1 MGKTEKE
8 QTEIRSNADTNT
20 SNNTG
25 GGDDKEFLRTEPLGK
40 LLLKLA
46 LPTVAAQLIN
56 MLYNIVDR
64 IYIGHIPEIGAT
76 ALTGVGVCM
85 PLIMIVS
92 AFAALVGYGGAP
104 RASIFMG
111 KKDKDT
117 AEKILG
123 NCFIVQIVISVLL
136 TIVLLLWNRD
146 FLMAFGASENTIE
159 YGVNYMNIYAL
170 GTIFVEI
177 TLGMNAF
184 ITAQGFAKTGML
196 SVLIGAVSNIILDPV
211 FIFGF
216 NMDVRGAALAT
227 IISQALSCIWVVS
240 FLCGKKTFL
249 KIRRKNLR
257 LAPKIIFPCLA
268 LGAATFIMQ
277 ASESVISVCFNSSLQ
292 KYGGDIAVG
301 AMTILTSVMQFAMLP
316 LQGLGQGAQPIIS
329 YCYGAGDAGRVR
341 SAFKLL
347 LKVSMAY
354 SIILWALVMLL
365 PGGFAAMFTTD
376 AVLMEYTRTALRIYM
391 ASMFL
396 FGIQIACQMTFNALG
411 KAVESIV
418 VAVMRKF
425 ILLIPLIY
433 IMPQIIKSNQAIA
446 VYVAEP
452 IADLLAVTFTA
463 ILFAVQFRKTLRK
476 IQKAYD
482 DLDSCSLRA
491 V

>member
-1 MGKTEKE
+1 MRHKE
-8 QTEIRSNADTNT
+8 QSTEMNT
-20 SNNTG
+20 
-25 GGDDKEFLRTEPLGK
+25 DKEFLRTEPLGR

-64 IYIGHIPEIGAT
+64 IYIGHIPDIGAT

-111 KKDKDT
+111 KQDKES
-117 AEKILG
+117 AEKTLG
-123 NCFIVQIVISVLL
+123 NCFVLQILISVVL
-136 TIVLLLWNRD
+136 TIVLLIWNRD

-196 SVLIGAVSNIILDPV
+196 SVLIGAVANIILDPV

-216 NMDVRGAALAT
+216 HMDVRGAALAT

-257 LAPKIIFPCLA
+257 LVPKIILPCLA
-268 LGAATFIMQ
+268 LGVATFIMQ

-329 YCYGAGDAGRVR
+329 YSYGAGDQDRVR
-341 SAFKLL
+341 STFKLL
-347 LKVSMAY
+347 LKVSLGY
-354 SIILWALVMLL
+354 SVFLWILVMAL
-365 PGGFAAMFTTD
+365 PGGFAAMFTSDTR
-376 AVLMEYTRTALRIYM
+376 LMEYTRTALRIYM
-391 ASMFL
+391 GSMFL
-396 FGIQIACQMTFNALG
+396 FGIQMACQMTFNALG
-411 KAVESIV
+411 KAKESIV

-425 ILLIPLIY
+425 VLLIPLIY
-433 IMPQIIKSNQAIA
+433 IMPQILRSDQTMA
-446 VYVAEP
+446 VYMAEP

-463 ILFAVQFRKTLRK
+463 VLFGIQFKKILGSMKKNTGEKTAK
-476 IQKAYD
+476 
-482 DLDSCSLRA
+482 
-491 V
+491 